1 MNLEEDYRKAQRD
14 GTFELYGFFVS
25 NLKELDELER
35 RTVNLRY
42 QIVELL
48 ISYHLHELEEANHLK
63 ILVSKEELPNF
74 SNLEKNPVTF
84 SDVFYLA
91 VHSGTISEEDVLVLM
106 NRSFRDAHII
116 HPMEFMH
123 CKYETNQEYDWN
135 QVLTRNRAISLF
147 DKVQKEGSPK
157 YVKRKQLH

>member
-48 ISYHLHELEEANHLK
+48 ISYHLHELEEENHLK
-63 ILVSKEELPNF
+63 I
-74 SNLEKNPVTF
+74 LEKNPVTF

-91 VHSGTISEEDVLVLM
+91 VHSGTILEEDVLALM

>member
-48 ISYHLHELEEANHLK
+48 ISYHLHELEEENHLK

-91 VHSGTISEEDVLVLM
+91 VHSGTISEEDILALM
-106 NRSFRDAHII
+106 NQSFRDAHII